1 MLSPRLNAGSVGF
14 WWGLPFSLTYRWP
27 PPSSVLTWSLL
38 CACARLVSPLI
49 KDTSAVGFGSCPYDP
64 YLTLITFLKVLS
76 ANTFTLGV
84 KALPYEFEG
93 GHSQSIT
100 ESNFI
105 VFHVNIQ
112 FKRKFKI
119 ELFIFQGGLVLT
131 RAVNHVSWLL
141 LSLTTCRKSTCAC
154 SCRYKCIIN
163 IIKHMPRM

>member
-1 MLSPRLNAGSVGF
+1 M
-14 WWGLPFSLTYRWP
+14 
-27 PPSSVLTWSLL
+27 
-38 CACARLVSPLI
+38 SPLI

-131 RAVNHVSWLL
+131 RAVNHVS
-141 LSLTTCRKSTCAC
+141 
-154 SCRYKCIIN
+154 
-163 IIKHMPRM
+163 